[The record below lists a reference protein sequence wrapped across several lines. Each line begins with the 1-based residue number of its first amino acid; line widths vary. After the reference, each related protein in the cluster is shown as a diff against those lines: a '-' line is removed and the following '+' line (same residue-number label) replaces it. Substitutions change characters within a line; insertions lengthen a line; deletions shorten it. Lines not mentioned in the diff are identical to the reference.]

1 MPNLIS
7 KGRGAGGY
15 GFLTSKNP
23 ISYSYVSEASYATAA
38 IPTYAFTSVSLGDA
52 SNGRT
57 TIVVA
62 LCTGSISACTIGG
75 VSATQAVTATSFSG
89 PVAQVWI
96 ANTASLND
104 SVSVTLDGNLT
115 NPAIK
120 VYRVLNLKSYTP
132 TSTYTDIATAYSASV
147 TLGTDSLAIGGF
159 ISSGSAT
166 QTLAGMT
173 TDNSGSV
180 NSAVFYAAGSYY
192 TSTAEAG
199 RSVTWTTASG
209 TGVLAIAV
217 FK

>member
-23 ISYSYVSEASYATAA
+23 ISYSYVSEANFATTA
-38 IPTYAFTSVSLGDA
+38 ISTYSFTSMNLGEA
-52 SNGRT
+52 SGGRT

-62 LCTGSISACTIGG
+62 LCTGGISACTIGG

-89 PVAQVWI
+89 LVSQVWV
-96 ANTASLND
+96 ANTSSLND
-104 SVSVTLDGNLT
+104 NVSITLDGNLT

-120 VYRVLNLKSYTP
+120 VYRVLNLASYTP
-132 TSTYTDIATAYSASV
+132 TSTYTDIATAYSASI

-159 ISSGSAT
+159 SSSGSAS
-166 QTLAGMT
+166 QTLTGMT

-180 NSAVFYAAGSYY
+180 NSAIFYAAGSYY
-192 TSTAEAG
+192 TPTAEAG